1 MKRRTYFLVLI
12 SCFLTILLV
21 KNTYAENQHDTV
33 GLMMVDAVSE
43 PGADTSNTVV
53 NSYDRTD
60 GEVEYQEESIY
71 DTGNILDYYHH
82 VLLGEYEKCIDEGNA
97 WMEKYVFWLTVIL
110 SLMLLLRCVV
120 KELRHVGKKED
131 HSNRLRLLEVLMAGG
146 GMILLY
152 AMRENGFGLIQK
164 QWIDSVEGTIA
175 RETIFLAIIALII
188 ITLQILGLII
198 YMIRYKEFKRTLLLS
213 FYKDV
218 RLVLF
223 TCLLMEAYMIL
234 LESVSFTLSVFIPL
248 LLCCFLL
255 HKNLQYC
262 KYNIIVW
269 ILLLY
274 LAFAAV
280 WGILYGLRYL
290 LKWFVFC
297 EAMGMTFYSYI
308 GTMIALIPYLLWGYI
323 LFEPL
328 YKRHAN
334 VYFKKKE
341 DNDGNRERIV

>member
-1 MKRRTYFLVLI
+1 MKRRVYFLVLI
-12 SCFLTILLV
+12 SCFLTLLLV

-43 PGADTSNTVV
+43 PDSDTGNTVV
-53 NSYDRTD
+53 DPYDSFD
-60 GEVEYQEESIY
+60 GDVEYQEEYTY
-71 DTGNILDYYHH
+71 DAGDKLDYYHH
-82 VLLGEYEKCIDEGNA
+82 VLLGEYGKCIDEGNA
-97 WMEKYVFWLTVIL
+97 WMEKCVFWLTVIL

-120 KELRHVGKKED
+120 KDIRHVGKKED
-131 HSNRLRLLEVLMAGG
+131 HSNRLRLFEVLMAGG

-164 QWIDSVEGTIA
+164 QLIDSVDGIIA
-175 RETIFLAIIALII
+175 RETFFLAIITLIV
-188 ITLQILGLII
+188 ITLQMLGLII

-223 TCLLMEAYMIL
+223 ASLLMEAYMIL

-255 HKNLQYC
+255 HKNLLYC

-297 EAMGMTFYSYI
+297 DAMGMIYSSI

-323 LFEPL
+323 IFEPL
-328 YKRHAN
+328 YKHHASA
-334 VYFKKKE
+334 YFKKKE
-341 DNDGNRERIV
+341 DDDGNREKIV